1 MTRSH
6 TAKNNNTGMSDKRY
20 GTRGMNN
27 NTVVTSSPSK
37 MDQISKN
44 DLLISN
50 NQKGVDGK
58 IDESHSKQP
67 KSNASSPTKK
77 SLTNSILSYTTSILA
92 AAAASASSEA
102 NLDSREQSPTKDLH
116 KVIDLTSNHSSPLKR
131 MSTPS
136 SSPTRRGG
144 RATKPSPHQGT
155 PPQSPP
161 TPHKIICQATVETI
175 GPTTEAISNGIAE
188 EKQRNSQSTKHT
200 NSPNKKKLS
209 GSKLI
214 SALTPKKNSSST
226 EQQESND
233 ALTQENAEQKEIISS
248 ASEIEVSEK
257 DEGSTMPARRNL
269 TNSFL
274 NGNNCE
280 ASVKIIGA
288 TINGPKNG

>member
-1 MTRSH
+1 
-6 TAKNNNTGMSDKRY
+6 MSDKRY

-102 NLDSREQSPTKDLH
+102 HLDSREQSPTKDLQ

-175 GPTTEAISNGIAE
+175 GPTNEAISNGFAE
-188 EKQRNSQSTKHT
+188 EKQRNAQSTKHT

-214 SALTPKKNSSST
+214 SALKPKKNSSST
-226 EQQESND
+226 EKHESND
-233 ALTQENAEQKEIISS
+233 ALTEENEQKELVGS

-257 DEGSTMPARRNL
+257 DEGPTMPARRNL

-288 TINGPKNG
+288 TVNGPKNG